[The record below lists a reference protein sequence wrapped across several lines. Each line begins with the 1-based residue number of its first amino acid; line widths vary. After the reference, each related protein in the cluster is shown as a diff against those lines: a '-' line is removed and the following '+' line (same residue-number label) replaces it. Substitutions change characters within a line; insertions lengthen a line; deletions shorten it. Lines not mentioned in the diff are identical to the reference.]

1 MMEGVSGLFALAY
14 SGVVL
19 FVLAHSLRRIFPP
32 MRAALVAFA
41 LSAAV
46 HGATTLMAGEQAGLA
61 FAFWGI
67 PHLLILPLL
76 LLSARRQTQRDRER
90 G

>member
-1 MMEGVSGLFALAY
+1 MIEALSGLFALAY

-19 FVLAHSLRRIFPP
+19 FVLAHSLRRLLPP
-32 MRAALVAFA
+32 MRAALLAFA

-61 FAFWGI
+61 LAFWGV

-76 LLSARRQTQRDRER
+76 VLSARRQRRATPSR
-90 G
+90 

>member
-1 MMEGVSGLFALAY
+1 MIEALSGLFALAY

-19 FVLAHSLRRIFPP
+19 FVLAHSLRRLLPP
-32 MRAALVAFA
+32 MRAALLAFA

-46 HGATTLMAGEQAGLA
+46 HGATTLMAREQAGLA
-61 FAFWGI
+61 LAFWGV

-76 LLSARRQTQRDRER
+76 VLSAQRQRRATPSR
-90 G
+90 